1 MASEPGTSRRS
12 STAPERAARA
22 ARVLH
27 FDCFSGAAG
36 NMLLGALLEVGAPL
50 AAVREALAGLGVGK
64 LRLRSVRVTRGA
76 LASRYVSFP
85 DADRHDRHGQHDH
98 HGRSFRTIRALLRKA
113 RLPARVR
120 ERSLDVFER
129 LARAEGRIHGVPI
142 ERVHFHE
149 VGALDA
155 LGDIVG
161 VCAAVEALGVTRI
174 SAGAL
179 PLGHGAVPTEHGPI
193 PLPAPATLEL
203 LRGLPTYPL
212 DVAWETVTP
221 TGAALLA
228 VLADEFGALPAL
240 RPLAQGFGAGDDRK
254 GPLPNVL
261 RAVLG
266 ELEPSLAREHVALLE
281 TNLDDMSPEHLPFL
295 MERLLEDGALDV
307 SLVPLIMKKGRP
319 GQLLRVIARPSD
331 ADRLARRVLADSSAL
346 GVRVQTVPRLVRART
361 ARSVDTPYGAIRVK
375 LAGSAGAGASVK
387 PEYESCARAARR
399 HKVSIATVTRAADL
413 AASRELL

>member
-1 MASEPGTSRRS
+1 MPG
-12 STAPERAARA
+12 

-36 NMLLGALLEVGAPL
+36 NMLLGALLEIGAP
-50 AAVREALAGLGVGK
+50 ARAVREALAGLGVGPIRM
-64 LRLRSVRVTRGA
+64 RLTRVERGA
-76 LASRYVSFP
+76 ISARYVAFSGP
-85 DADRHDRHGQHDH
+85 EHDH
-98 HGRSFRTIRALLRKA
+98 HGRTFRTIRALLRKA

-149 VGALDA
+149 VGAIDA
-155 LGDIVG
+155 LGDVVG
-161 VCAAVEALGVTRI
+161 VCAAVEALDVSRI
-174 SAGAL
+174 TCSAL
-179 PLGHGAVPTEHGPI
+179 PLGRGAVSSQHGPI

-203 LRGLPTYPL
+203 LRGVPTVPL
-212 DVAWETVTP
+212 DVRWETVTP
-221 TGAALLA
+221 TGAALLTA
-228 VLADEFGALPAL
+228 LADEYGAMPGM
-240 RPLAQGFGAGDDRK
+240 RPIAQGFGAGDDRR

-266 ELEPSLAREHVALLE
+266 ELEPGIGRDHVAVLE

-307 SLVPLIMKKGRP
+307 SLLPQLMKKGRP

-331 ADRLARRVLADSSAL
+331 ADRLARRVLSDSSAL
-346 GVRVQTVPRLVRART
+346 GVRVQIVPRLVRARS
-361 ARSVDTPYGAIRVK
+361 ARSVATPYGAIRVK
-375 LAGSAGAGASVK
+375 VAGSAQEGTTVK

-399 HKVSIATVTRAADL
+399 HRVSIATVTRAADL
-413 AASRELL
+413 AAARELT

>member
-1 MASEPGTSRRS
+1 M
-12 STAPERAARA
+12 
-22 ARVLH
+22 LH

-36 NMLLGALLEVGAPL
+36 NMLLGALLEVGAP
-50 AAVREALAGLGVGK
+50 ATAVREALAGLGVGP
-64 LRLRSVRVTRGA
+64 LRMRSTRVERGA
-76 LASRYVSFP
+76 LAARYVSFSAP
-85 DADRHDRHGQHDH
+85 DH
-98 HGRSFRTIRALLRKA
+98 HHAHGRTFRTIRALLRKA
-113 RLPARVR
+113 RLAARVR

-149 VGALDA
+149 VGAVDA
-155 LGDIVG
+155 LGDVVG
-161 VCAAVEALGVTRI
+161 VCAAVEALGVARI
-174 SAGAL
+174 SASAL
-179 PLGHGAVPTEHGPI
+179 PLGHGAVSTEHGPI

-203 LRGLPTYPL
+203 LRGVPTTPL

-221 TGAALLA
+221 TGAALLTS
-228 VLADEFGALPAL
+228 LADEFGAMPAL

-266 ELEPSLAREHVALLE
+266 ELEPALSRENVALLE

-295 MERLLEDGALDV
+295 MERLFEDGALDV

-319 GQLLRVIARPSD
+319 GQLLRVLARPVD

-346 GVRVQTVPRLVRART
+346 GVRVQLVPRLVRARS

-375 LAGSAGAGASVK
+375 LAGSTGDGTRVK
-387 PEYESCARAARR
+387 PEYESCARAARLHR
-399 HKVSIATVTRAADL
+399 VSIAAVTRAADL
-413 AASRELL
+413 AAARELG

>member
-1 MASEPGTSRRS
+1 
-12 STAPERAARA
+12 
-22 ARVLH
+22 VLH

-36 NMLLGALLEVGAPL
+36 NMLLGALLEVGAPVG
-50 AAVREALAGLGVGK
+50 AVREALDGLGVGP
-64 LRLRSVRVTRGA
+64 LRMRVSRVQRGA
-76 LASRYVSFP
+76 LAARYVSFP
-85 DADRHDRHGQHDH
+85 AAHRHDHDDDHDH
-98 HGRSFRTIRALLRKA
+98 HPHGRSFRTIRALLRRAKLA
-113 RLPARVR
+113 ARVR
-120 ERSLDVFER
+120 ERSLSVFER

-161 VCAAVEALGVTRI
+161 VCAAVEALGVSRI
-174 SAGAL
+174 SASPL
-179 PLGHGAVPTEHGPI
+179 PLGHGKAATDHGPI

-203 LRGLPTYPL
+203 LRGVPTVPL

-221 TGAALLA
+221 TGAALLV
-228 VLADEFGALPAL
+228 VLANEFGVMPAL

-254 GPLPNVL
+254 GPLPNAL

-266 ELEPSLAREHVALLE
+266 ELEPALARETVALLE

-307 SLVPLIMKKGRP
+307 ALVPLIMKKGRP
-319 GQLLRVIARPSD
+319 GQLLRVLARPAD
-331 ADRLARRVLADSSAL
+331 ADRMARRVLADSSAL
-346 GVRVQTVPRLVRART
+346 GVRVQLVPRLVRSRRAL
-361 ARSVDTPYGAIRVK
+361 SVDTPYGAIRVK
-375 LAGSAGAGASVK
+375 LADGEGARAK

-413 AASRELL
+413 AAARELR